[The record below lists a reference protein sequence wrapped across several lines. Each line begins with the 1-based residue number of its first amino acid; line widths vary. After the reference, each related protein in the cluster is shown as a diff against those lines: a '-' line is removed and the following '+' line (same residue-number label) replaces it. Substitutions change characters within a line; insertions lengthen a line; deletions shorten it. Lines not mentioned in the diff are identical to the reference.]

1 MHLSFKLFCSVAQ
14 LCLTLSDRSGLQHAS
29 FPVLYQLLEPA
40 QTHVHWVGEAIQP
53 SRPLSS
59 PSPPAFSLSQHLS
72 FPVSW
77 LFTCGQSV
85 GASASVSV
93 LPMDVQGWF
102 PLGLTVLISSQE
114 SSPAPHFYSIS
125 CLVLSHLYD
134 PNSHPYMTTEKPFSS
149 VQSLSHVRFF
159 VTPWTAARQ
168 ASLSITSSQSL
179 LKLLS
184 LELEM

>member
-93 LPMDVQGWF
+93 LPMDIQGLF
-102 PLGLTVLISSQE
+102 PLGLTSLISLQSQG
-114 SSPAPHFYSIS
+114 
-125 CLVLSHLYD
+125 LSRV
-134 PNSHPYMTTEKPFSS
+134 F
-149 VQSLSHVRFF
+149 
-159 VTPWTAARQ
+159 
-168 ASLSITSSQSL
+168 SITTVQKHQFFSAQLNPWKWICSVVSDSL
-179 LKLLS
+179 QPRGL
-184 LELEM
+184 